1 MYHLTASVNRILR
14 FLDRNLP
21 HVHHFSFKWRLLLA
35 FLARGCWRRKF
46 YTRRRLLA
54 EASETRFDISS
65 EDTHPK
71 ISLVSRRGFHSL
83 FFLSWQGTE
92 GAPRKESCTI
102 TPDEGTL
109 LSDAYLRAK
118 RRKLRSGTVSTC
130 LLSPRQT
137 TKFPKK
143 QVRGR
148 LRRAATI
155 ADAVTVTKKT
165 LLRSLVY
172 SFVDF
177 CQSPPYLNMSVEV
190 SGRLAYRRVVHGCGV
205 VGLLLDFAHARACR
219 YARV

>member
-1 MYHLTASVNRILR
+1 M
-14 FLDRNLP
+14 
-21 HVHHFSFKWRLLLA
+21 
-35 FLARGCWRRKF
+35 
-46 YTRRRLLA
+46 
-54 EASETRFDISS
+54 
-65 EDTHPK
+65 
-71 ISLVSRRGFHSL
+71 
-83 FFLSWQGTE
+83 
-92 GAPRKESCTI
+92 
-102 TPDEGTL
+102 

-205 VGLLLDFAHARACR
+205 VGLLLDFAHARVSIR
-219 YARV
+219 SRIGLARTRELEKKRIRKLRDSVPHRGSRPFFRRMSDSGCAPTAHRCTTRRTQMLEMLHTLSRCADDAAFNRLG